1 MAETT
6 GGTATGITEI
16 WWVDLRFA
24 AVRHET
30 APFGAILTSTPF
42 LSRVSTDTL
51 QCCFS
56 AAVCVQVVTGA
67 FGPAQKLPP
76 AATEVASKTGSCA
89 RAWFV
94 CAGVCQRFRRVLAH
108 AGVRALI
115 FACLLLLCAC
125 RCCAARSTR
134 LRSCHQQRPRR
145 QRRGLR
151 ACVQWLCVRS
161 RAIAFKRC

>member
-16 WWVDLRFA
+16 WWLDLRFA

-56 AAVCVQVVTGA
+56 AAVRVQLLCGVPGLA
-67 FGPAQKLPP
+67 EKLPP
-76 AATEVASKTGSCA
+76 VVAEVAAKS
-89 RAWFV
+89 
-94 CAGVCQRFRRVLAH
+94 
-108 AGVRALI
+108 
-115 FACLLLLCAC
+115 FACLRAVVVRTVAC
-125 RCCAARSTR
+125 HPFQAR
-134 LRSCHQQRPRR
+134 L
-145 QRRGLR
+145 
-151 ACVQWLCVRS
+151 A
-161 RAIAFKRC
+161 